1 MSSDCFLPDIRP
13 EGSMF
18 VFGFGVHIAVVT
30 VNYSLLVSLWRAG
43 AAVPRGPWWSP
54 LMGARGAVGEMPERG
69 SGTLFARYRGSAART
84 TVPRS
89 RPRGAVG
96 SGPAAVES
104 AAASVV
110 ALALLTYG
118 FGLGFGVVCLVVCW
132 PGFGWL

>member
-1 MSSDCFLPDIRP
+1 
-13 EGSMF
+13 MF
-18 VFGFGVHIAVVT
+18 VFGFGVHRCRC
-30 VNYSLLVSLWRAG
+30 YSLLVSLSLWRAG

-110 ALALLTYG
+110 ALALLTYR